1 MTVRGSAKREAR
13 SFSSTILYMDVIRD
27 GAPTTG
33 DWVLDVLT
41 TALGL
46 HVFIDPAAVVELTGY
61 WVAVHVH
68 QPYRPAAHKSF
79 GDLLRLIATETAGC
93 DLSLWAVPHQP
104 SYDAPR
110 EDWTAVKFFLVHSEL
125 AVLELAIYRS
135 LASLHHAYIT
145 FTT

>member
-1 MTVRGSAKREAR
+1 MTERVQ
-13 SFSSTILYMDVIRD
+13 SFRLRLYLSLYMDVLRD

-110 EDWTAVKFFLVHSEL
+110 
-125 AVLELAIYRS
+125 
-135 LASLHHAYIT
+135 
-145 FTT
+145 